1 MYNINFLT
9 IDGLNS
15 SGSVICKIDSAGL
28 LYLLQEA
35 FHEGEEYG
43 RLQRVL
49 LNGLCVCVGIDD
61 K

>member
-1 MYNINFLT
+1 MYNNDLT
-9 IDGLNS
+9 NDGLNS

-49 LNGLCVCVGIDD
+49 LNGLCVCGH
-61 K
+61 